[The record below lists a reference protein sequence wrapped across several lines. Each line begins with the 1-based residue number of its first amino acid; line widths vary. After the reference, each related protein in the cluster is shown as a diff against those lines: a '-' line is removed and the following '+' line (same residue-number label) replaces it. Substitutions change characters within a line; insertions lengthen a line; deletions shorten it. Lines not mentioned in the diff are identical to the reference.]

1 MKNSIFLLVLMLA
14 ACVPDMKE
22 RGYDTKKLAEE
33 VKDRKIKK
41 ITPAQINTW
50 VYERGIIIATA
61 LNTELSQ
68 KSEAEKQEKKF
79 TLRSLDSLQKAYKVK
94 ISLIDLKKE
103 NLATQY
109 TGKAKEVIEACIY
122 QAEKG
127 QIIQPN
133 LQKLE
138 NQDFFF
144 TALAES
150 LPQHLWQ
157 INFNK
162 TEVIKKIDQKEFNP

>member
-1 MKNSIFLLVLMLA
+1 MKNSSILLVLMLA

-22 RGYDTKKLAEE
+22 RGYDTKKLAED

-41 ITPAQINTW
+41 LTPAQINTW
-50 VYERGIIIATA
+50 VYERGVMIANT
-61 LNTELSQ
+61 LNTELSH
-68 KSEAEKQEKKF
+68 KKEVEKQEKKIS
-79 TLRSLDSLQKAYKVK
+79 LRSLDSLQKAYKVK

-122 QAEKG
+122 QAENG

-144 TALAES
+144 TALAEG

-157 INFNK
+157 IYFLK
-162 TEVIKKIDQKEFNP
+162 TNVIKKIDQKEFNP